1 MGARLGASPA
11 SRLTPGR
18 RREALNG
25 LVAAASSLAVAHAAQ
40 PWWLYV
46 TETAAADLADAC
58 GTKPVQLGQDARIP
72 LPGSRFEDYLTGLPS
87 KRRVAVRRERRAFT
101 AFTEAGYELRT
112 LRLSE
117 CADSAGALLAQ
128 LQQRHGHAAD
138 SGVMA
143 RLLRDQADA
152 MADGGFLRA
161 AYADG
166 RMVAFSLSCRH
177 AGTVWLRATGYDY
190 ARLRGA
196 HEYFTLV
203 YYLPI
208 EDAYTHGATTLHL
221 GMESLR
227 AKTLR
232 GAVTSPLW
240 AIDGVRADTGTD

>member
-1 MGARLGASPA
+1 MHP
-11 SRLTPGR
+11 RLTPGR

-40 PWWLYV
+40 PCWLYV
-46 TETAAADLADAC
+46 TDAAAAELADAC

-72 LPGSRFEDYLTGLPS
+72 LPGSRFEDHLAGLPS

-101 AFTEAGYELRT
+101 EAGYELRA

-138 SGVMA
+138 PDVMA
-143 RLLRDQADA
+143 RLLRDQADG
-152 MADGGFLRA
+152 MADSGVVLA

-166 RMVAFSLSCRH
+166 RMVAFSLCYRH

-196 HEYFTLV
+196 HEYFNLV

-208 EDAYTHGATTLHL
+208 EVAYAHGATTLHL

-240 AIDGVRADTGTD
+240 AIEGARADTGTD

>member
-1 MGARLGASPA
+1 M
-11 SRLTPGR
+11 
-18 RREALNG
+18 
-25 LVAAASSLAVAHAAQ
+25 
-40 PWWLYV
+40 
-46 TETAAADLADAC
+46 
-58 GTKPVQLGQDARIP
+58 QLGQDARIP
-72 LPGSRFEDYLTGLPS
+72 LPGSRFEDHLAGLPS

-101 AFTEAGYELRT
+101 EAGYELRA

-117 CADSAGALLAQ
+117 CADSVGALLAQ

-138 SGVMA
+138 PDVMA
-143 RLLRDQADA
+143 RLLRDQADG
-152 MADGGFLRA
+152 MADSGVVLA

-166 RMVAFSLSCRH
+166 RMVAFSLCYRH

-196 HEYFTLV
+196 HEYFNLV

-208 EDAYTHGATTLHL
+208 EVAYAHGATTLHL

-227 AKTLR
+227 VKTLR

-240 AIDGVRADTGTD
+240 AIEGARADTGTD